1 MITLA
6 NVSKAHGQATLFR
19 DVTLQLVPGRR
30 VALVGGNG
38 AGKTTLLEI
47 ALGLQQPDDG
57 EVSRAK
63 EVRVGY
69 LPQDLTETVTGTVL
83 EETLAGASEVQ
94 AVATRMAELE
104 PRLGDEPAALDEYG
118 HLQDRFAQLGG
129 YTLEADAHRV
139 LHGLG
144 FAAEDADR
152 LVTEMSGGWRVRV
165 ALARLLLGRPDVLV
179 LDEPTNHLDLDS
191 IAWLEGT
198 LAAWEGAILFVSH
211 DRDFIDAVAERVV
224 EISAGTATEYVT
236 KANGE
241 LGAYDQFVAQREER
255 VAHLQRQKATQDRQ
269 IAAQEQFINRFRAK
283 SSKAKAVQSK
293 IKALD
298 RIERIEVPDHSQVIA
313 RFGFPEPPRAGR
325 VVIEYEGVRVGYD
338 DDPDVLADVDLV
350 VERGR
355 KVGVIGPNGAG
366 KSTLLHL
373 LLGRLAPRDGVATL
387 GHNVEVATFAQHQ
400 VDVLNLDRTVLEEF
414 SGALGEQ
421 HRGANVRT
429 MLGAFGFS
437 GDAADRLVGQLSGGE
452 RTRLALARAM
462 ANPVNLLI
470 LDEPTNHLDIPSRDV
485 LVDALIAYPGTIMLV
500 THDRHV
506 IRSVA
511 DMVVDVRDGS
521 VAVHDGDYEDW
532 LSTRALHDA
541 TAPPPAASPAAAPN
555 RRVATP
561 PPTREDKAD
570 RKRREAEL
578 RQTLKRET
586 GTLRN
591 EVSRLESAVSQ
602 AEADVAELT
611 RALADPAVYD
621 DPDKARDLAV
631 AHGEAKD
638 RAARLMADWEDRLLA
653 LEEAEAAVH
662 ARFGA

>member
-6 NVSKAHGQATLFR
+6 NISKAHGQATLFS

-30 VALVGGNG
+30 VALVGSNG
-38 AGKTTLLEI
+38 TGKTTLLEI

-63 EVRVGY
+63 DVRVGY

-83 EETLAGASEVQ
+83 EETLAGAHEVQ
-94 AVATRMAELE
+94 AIGVRMAELE
-104 PRLGDEPAALDEYG
+104 QRLGDDEAALDEYG
-118 HLQDRFAQLGG
+118 HLQDRFAHMGG
-129 YTLEADAHRV
+129 YTIEADAHRV
-139 LHGLG
+139 LRGLG
-144 FAAEDADR
+144 FAPEDADR
-152 LVTEMSGGWRVRV
+152 PVTEMSGGWRVRV
-165 ALARLLLGRPDVLV
+165 ALARLLLSRPDVLV

-191 IAWLEGT
+191 IAWLEET
-198 LAAWEGAILFVSH
+198 LAAYEGAILFVSH

-224 EISAGTATEYVT
+224 EISAGTTTEYVT
-236 KANGE
+236 RSGP
-241 LGAYDQFVAQREER
+241 LGAYDQFVTQREER
-255 VAHLQRQKATQDRQ
+255 VAHLQRKKATQDRQ

-298 RIERIEVPDHSQVIA
+298 KIERIEVPDHRQVIA
-313 RFGFPEPPRAGR
+313 RFGFPDPPRAGR
-325 VVIEYEGVRVGYD
+325 VVVEYHDVTVGYD
-338 DDPDVLADVDLV
+338 DDPPVLTDVDLV

-373 LLGRLAPRDGVATL
+373 LLGHLTPRSGTATL

-414 SGALGEQ
+414 SAALGDQ

-452 RTRLALARAM
+452 RTRLALGRVM
-462 ANPVNLLI
+462 ANPVNLLV

-485 LVDALIAYPGTIMLV
+485 LVDALNAYPGTIMLV

-511 DMVVDVRDGS
+511 DMIVDVRDGS
-521 VAVHDGDYEDW
+521 LSVHDGGYED
-532 LSTRALHDA
+532 LLATRALRGES
-541 TAPPPAASPAAAPN
+541 APPPAPTTVAPN
-555 RRVATP
+555 RRQGPEPAAS
-561 PPTREDKAD
+561 REDKAD

-578 RQTLKRET
+578 RQALKAET

-591 EVSRLESAVSQ
+591 EVSRLETAVST
-602 AEADVAELT
+602 AEEEVAELT

-621 DPDKARDLAV
+621 DPDKARDLAA

-638 RAARLMADWEDRLLA
+638 RAASLMADWEDRQSR
-653 LEEAEAAVH
+653 LEEAEARVH
-662 ARFGA
+662 ARFRA

>member
-6 NVSKAHGQATLFR
+6 GVSKAHGQAVLFR

-47 ALGLQQPDDG
+47 ALGLQQADDG
-57 EVSRAK
+57 EVTRAK
-63 EVRVGY
+63 DVRVGY

-83 EETLAGASEVQ
+83 DETLAGAHEVQ
-94 AVATRMAELE
+94 TVAHRMHELE
-104 PRLGDEPAALDEYG
+104 PRLAEDPAALDEYG
-118 HLQDRFAQLGG
+118 HLQERFANLGG
-129 YTLEADAHRV
+129 YALEADAHRV

-144 FAAEDADR
+144 FAPEDADR

-165 ALARLLLGRPDVLV
+165 ALARLLLSRPDVLV

-191 IAWLEGT
+191 IAWLEDT
-198 LAAWEGAILFVSH
+198 LAAYEGAILFVSH
-211 DRDFIDAVAERVV
+211 DRDFIDRVAERVV
-224 EISAGTATEYVT
+224 ELAAGTATEYVA
-236 KANGE
+236 KPGGE
-241 LGAYDQFVAQREER
+241 FGAYDQFVAQREER
-255 VAHLQRQKATQDRQ
+255 LEHLRRARATQDRQ
-269 IAAQEQFINRFRAK
+269 IAAQEEFISRFRAK
-283 SSKAKAVQSK
+283 ASKAKAVQSR
-293 IKALD
+293 IKAIEKID
-298 RIERIEVPDHSQVIA
+298 RVEVPEHRQVIA
-313 RFGFPEPPRAGR
+313 KFGFPAPPRAGR
-325 VVIEYEGVRVGYD
+325 VVVEYDGVRVGYD
-338 DDPDVLADVDLV
+338 DDPDVLTGVDLV

-373 LLGRLAPRDGVATL
+373 LLGDLEPRDGTATL
-387 GHNVEVATFAQHQ
+387 GHNVQVATFAQHQ

-414 SGALGEQ
+414 SGGLSAR

-437 GDAADRLVGQLSGGE
+437 GDAADRLVKQLSGGE
-452 RTRLALARAM
+452 RTRLALARTM
-462 ANPVNLLI
+462 ADPVNLLV

-485 LVDALIAYPGTIMLV
+485 LVDALIAYPGTIVLV

-506 IRSVA
+506 IRNVA
-511 DMVVDVRDGS
+511 DMIVDVRDGT
-521 VAVHDGDYEDW
+521 VTVHDGDYEDYVA
-532 LSTRALHDA
+532 TRELRGESVPDTPSA
-541 TAPPPAASPAAAPN
+541 AAAPV
-555 RRVATP
+555 RRTATP
-561 PPTREDKAD
+561 PPREDKAT

-578 RQTLKRET
+578 RQALKQET

-591 EVSRLESAVSQ
+591 EVSRLESAVAK
-602 AEADVAELT
+602 AEAEVAELT

-621 DPDKARDLAV
+621 DPDRARDLAV

-638 RAARLMADWEDRLLA
+638 RAGQLMADWEDRLLR
-653 LEEAEAAVH
+653 LEEAEARVQ
-662 ARFGA
+662 ARFAS